1 MSEEVF
7 DIDEQ
12 AGAFQPVKVK
22 LRGEVYTLGA
32 TALSLMNAAEL
43 GSDDDDEDG
52 EHMLAKLR
60 PMLAELCPE
69 MPTQDLTAGEEVA
82 LMRAVTEV
90 MRRVGRLTFR
100 AEDGE
105 GGDEG

>member
-43 GSDDDDEDG
+43 GSDDEDG
-52 EHMLAKLR
+52 EQHMLAKLR